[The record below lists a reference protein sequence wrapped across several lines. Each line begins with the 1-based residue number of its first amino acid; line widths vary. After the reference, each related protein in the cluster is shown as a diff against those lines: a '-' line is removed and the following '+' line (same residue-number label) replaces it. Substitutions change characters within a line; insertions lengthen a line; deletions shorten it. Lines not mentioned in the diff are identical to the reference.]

1 MPGME
6 AFAVGYLILFI
17 AVPIALISLFIG
29 IVVWA
34 SRSRGGDEEESRSAS
49 SNQED
54 EA

>member
-34 SRSRGGDEEESRSAS
+34 SRSGGGGEEESLSAS
-49 SNQED
+49 SNFEGD
-54 EA
+54 A